1 MSDKEGPKPRW
12 SLMQLYSIRV
22 AEGDMRKNSP
32 EHQYHNHNVRT
43 FKFLSIRNK
52 NAVVKIELTSCSQE
66 FVESKAL
73 RSERIPLSHECVVLV
88 K

>member
-1 MSDKEGPKPRW
+1 MSDNEGPKPRW

-43 FKFLSIRNK
+43 FTFLLIQK
-52 NAVVKIELTSCSQE
+52 QYIVVINTKVFRTMKIELTW
-66 FVESKAL
+66 
-73 RSERIPLSHECVVLV
+73 
-88 K
+88 